1 MRDYFYDP
9 GMHGV
14 DWRGIYERYQPLVA
28 HVAHRSDLDYLL
40 GELAGELNVG
50 HAYVNSSPEM
60 SGPARVGVGLLGAEL
75 KADGERYRIARIY
88 RGENWQEEFRSPL
101 TEPGVGV
108 REGDYL
114 VAIDGDD
121 VRTSDN
127 PYRFLVNKVNRTVRL
142 TVSAQPDGP
151 RRSYEVRPIASEQGL
166 RYQAW
171 VQRNAAI
178 VDSLSGGRIGYIHLP
193 NTGLQ
198 GHRELYEGFR
208 PQHLKEA
215 LILDDR
221 YNGGGNIPERMAM
234 LVGAPLLNYWARRNL
249 DLYSQPAVFHSGPKA
264 TLINGQSSSGGD
276 AFPYYFKALNL
287 GPLIGERTWG
297 GLVGLSGNPDFVD
310 GGSISVPRFAFVD
323 AQGNWAVEG
332 EGVHPDIQ
340 VIDRPEEIAA
350 GREPMIERAVQYLLG
365 ELQKPQYRR
374 PAKPEAPI
382 RRAPDR

>member
-1 MRDYFYDP
+1 VNGSPEQPAPARI
-9 GMHGV
+9 GV
-14 DWRGIYERYQPLVA
+14 D
-28 HVAHRSDLDYLL
+28 
-40 GELAGELNVG
+40 
-50 HAYVNSSPEM
+50 
-60 SGPARVGVGLLGAEL
+60 LLGADS
-75 KADGERYRIARIY
+75 KVDGERYRITRIY

-101 TEPGVGV
+101 TEPGVAV
-108 REGDYL
+108 NEGDYL
-114 VAIDGDD
+114 IAIDGDE
-121 VRTSDN
+121 VRASDN
-127 PYRFLVNKVNRTVRL
+127 PYQFLVNKVNRTVQV
-142 TVSAQPDGP
+142 TVSERPDGP
-151 RRSYEVRPIASEQGL
+151 RRSYEIRPIASEQGL

-171 VQRNAAI
+171 VQRNAAL

-276 AFPYYFKALNL
+276 AFPYYFKELGL

-297 GLVGLSGNPDFVD
+297 GLVGISTNPSFVD
-310 GGSISVPRFAFVD
+310 GGSISVPSFAFVD
-323 AQGNWAVEG
+323 STGNWAVEG
-332 EGVHPDIQ
+332 EGVHPDIA
-340 VIDRPEEIAA
+340 VMDRPEEIAA

-365 ELQKPQYRR
+365 ELARPQYARPGKPQGT
-374 PAKPEAPI
+374 I
-382 RRAPDR
+382 RRAPER